1 MISHIVNIDFFPIII
16 TDLTLIHV
24 IVKATSD
31 PGGVCVSCSFPSDS
45 TAEGCAIQLQNDEHT
60 FSFNLSRQ
68 SHEELILLECFT
80 VPEAGVFSVLLYEVE
95 LGGAIGYHITCEL
108 PDVIIKPGM

>member
-1 MISHIVNIDFFPIII
+1 MKWEREVLQYMVRFNSLCNLYIDFSPY
-16 TDLTLIHV
+16 TDLTLIQV
-24 IVKATSD
+24 IAKATSD

-68 SHEELILLECFT
+68 AHEELE

-95 LGGAIGYHITCEL
+95 LGGAIGY
-108 PDVIIKPGM
+108 